1 MHEETLAGFMDR
13 RQLTSRTDVSPA
25 MIKMATVPET
35 ADIFQNPVG
44 WAPCSRVTKNQS
56 TILMMPGPP
65 SEMKAIFDSY
75 VALLIAERYR
85 AKVVTL
91 RVYVNMFESEVSP
104 LLQKVM
110 STYPGV
116 YLKAY
121 VALRRTEGQYMP
133 VDLVSTG
140 IDAENAESQL
150 QEAVGYFRQLVT
162 ESKKIFS
169 L

>member
-1 MHEETLAGFMDR
+1 
-13 RQLTSRTDVSPA
+13 
-25 MIKMATVPET
+25 MATVPET

-44 WAPCSRVTKNQS
+44 WAPCSSVTKNQS

-65 SEMKAIFDSY
+65 KEMKAIFDGH

-91 RVYVNMFESEVSP
+91 RVFVNMFESEISP

-110 STYPGV
+110 SIHPGV

-121 VALRRTEGQYMP
+121 IALRRTDGEYMP
-133 VDLVSTG
+133 VDLVSNG
-140 IDAENAESQL
+140 
-150 QEAVGYFRQLVT
+150 
-162 ESKKIFS
+162 
-169 L
+169 